1 MSDKKEMYVGS
12 AKSIGNNGIKL
23 QLDLSQ
29 LFEYTKGLAKDK
41 IKTWKDKN
49 GVEHKS
55 IDLVI
60 FPLKPENQT
69 QMRTHSCKIDDFVPD
84 PNWKSKQGEKQPIK
98 VEEDPFT
105 NASDDLP
112 F

>member
-23 QLDLSQ
+23 QLDLTQ
-29 LFEYTKGLAKDK
+29 LFDFTKSIAKDK

-60 FPLKPENQT
+60 FPLKPEHQT

-84 PNWKSKQGEKQPIK
+84 PNWAKSRDRGNQKK
-98 VEEDPFT
+98 VEPDPFINT
-105 NASDDLP
+105 SDDLP